1 MFQQSNT
8 DCYAYYQPANDVDHV
23 RTSKRKESLKKG
35 EKNFTFFPFFC
46 VCEMI
51 YTEF

>member
-8 DCYAYYQPANDVDHV
+8 ACYAYYQPANDVDHV

-35 EKNFTFFPFFC
+35 EKKFYLLSFFLC
-46 VCEMI
+46 V
-51 YTEF
+51 